1 MFIPSYSLGDG
12 EQRGAA
18 IVAQQPKR
26 IERMARGGVLVA
38 LDTTD
43 VAIAKG
49 WARATQGAV
58 AGIKLGLEFF
68 NARGP
73 AGVAEVASLG
83 APLFLDL
90 KFHDIPNTVAG
101 AVRAVAPLKPMIL
114 NLHAS
119 GGAAMM
125 RAALD
130 AAREGAAKLG
140 VAPPKL
146 IGVTVLTSLS
156 DADLADVGQSPNAT
170 DQVRRLAALTKA
182 CGLDGVVCSPHEIAV
197 LRRDLGPGFLLVT
210 PGVRPSWAAAGDQ
223 KRVMEPREAAD
234 AGADYIVIGR
244 PITGAADPAEAARR
258 IAAEIAGVPA

>member
-1 MFIPSYSLGDG
+1 
-12 EQRGAA
+12 
-18 IVAQQPKR
+18 
-26 IERMARGGVLVA
+26 MARGGVLVA

-43 VAIAKG
+43 VAVAKG

-58 AGIKLGLEFF
+58 AGIKLGPGILQR
-68 NARGP
+68 ARTRRRGGGRQP
-73 AGVAEVASLG
+73 RRA
-83 APLFLDL
+83 LFLDL

-146 IGVTVLTSLS
+146 IGVTILTSLS
-156 DADLADVGQSPNAT
+156 DADLAEVGQPTGAT
-170 DQVRRLAALTKA
+170 DQVRRLAALTRA

-223 KRVMEPREAAD
+223 KRVMEPRQAVD

-258 IAAEIAGVPA
+258 IAAEIDGVPA

>member
-1 MFIPSYSLGDG
+1 M
-12 EQRGAA
+12 
-18 IVAQQPKR
+18 AQ
-26 IERMARGGVLVA
+26 GGVLVA

-43 VAIAKG
+43 LAVAKS
-49 WARATQGAV
+49 WARAAKGAV
-58 AGIKLGLEFF
+58 AGLKLGLEFF

-73 AGVAEVASLG
+73 AGVAEIAALG

-101 AVRAVAPLKPMIL
+101 AVRAVAPLKPMML

-130 AAREGAAKLG
+130 AARESAARLG

-146 IGVTVLTSLS
+146 IAVTVLTSLS
-156 DADLADVGQSPNAT
+156 DQDLAEIGQPAGAS
-170 DQVRRLAALTKA
+170 DQVRRLAALTQS
-182 CGLDGVVCSPHEIAV
+182 CGLDGVVCSPHEIAT
-197 LRRDLGPGFLLVT
+197 LRRDLGRDFMLVV

-223 KRVMEPREAAD
+223 KRVMEPRQAAD
-234 AGADYIVIGR
+234 AGADYLVIGR

-258 IAAEIAGVPA
+258 IAAEIAGVPT

>member
-1 MFIPSYSLGDG
+1 
-12 EQRGAA
+12 
-18 IVAQQPKR
+18 
-26 IERMARGGVLVA
+26 MARGGILVA

-43 VAIAKG
+43 LAVAKA
-49 WARATQGAV
+49 WARATNGAA
-58 AGIKLGLEFF
+58 AGIKIGMELF

-73 AGVAEVASLG
+73 AGVAELAEQG

-130 AAREGAAKLG
+130 AAHDSAARLGAAS
-140 VAPPKL
+140 PKL
-146 IGVTVLTSLS
+146 IAVTILTSLG
-156 DADLADVGQSPNAT
+156 DADLAEVGQPSGT
-170 DQVRRLAALTKA
+170 SDQVRRLAALAKSS
-182 CGLDGVVCSPHEIAV
+182 GLDGVVCSPHEIAL
-197 LRRDLGPGFLLVT
+197 LRRDLGADFLLVV

-223 KRVMEPREAAD
+223 KRVMEPRQAAD
-234 AGADYIVIGR
+234 AGADYLVIGR
-244 PITGAADPAEAARR
+244 PITGAADPGEAARR
-258 IAAEIAGVPA
+258 IAAEISGVPA

>member
-1 MFIPSYSLGDG
+1 
-12 EQRGAA
+12 
-18 IVAQQPKR
+18 
-26 IERMARGGVLVA
+26 MARGGVLVA

-43 VAIAKG
+43 VAVAKG
-49 WARATQGAV
+49 WAQATRGSV

-73 AGVAEVASLG
+73 AGVAEVAELG

-130 AAREGAAKLG
+130 AAHDSAARLDA
-140 VAPPKL
+140 APPKL

-156 DADLADVGQSPNAT
+156 DEDLTAVGQPSSAT
-170 DQVRRLAALTKA
+170 DQVRRLAALTRE
-182 CGLDGVVCSPHEIAV
+182 CGLDGVVCSPHEIAI
-197 LRRDLGPGFLLVT
+197 LRRDLGPDFLLVI
-210 PGVRPSWAAAGDQ
+210 PGVRPAWAAAGDQ
-223 KRVMEPREAAD
+223 KRVMEPRQAMEE
-234 AGADYIVIGR
+234 GADYLVIGR
-244 PITGAADPAEAARR
+244 PITGAADPAGAARR
-258 IAAEIAGVPA
+258 IAAEIAGVAA